1 MATTDAAP
9 ATGGSRKKRLILIVV
24 GVLVLLG
31 GAGGTTM
38 WLLGGKEAKSA
49 SAKAKKDKAAD
60 EESADEADSAANDG
74 EAAADGEA
82 EDPEAADAESGDE
95 EGKPKAAAIYVEL
108 VPAFVV
114 NFQDDKKR
122 ARFLKAEISILV
134 KNAES
139 EEALKANRPA
149 IRNSLVMLLSRQV
162 YDQLMTPEG
171 KEKLRADALVEVRA
185 IVTKVA
191 GPKPAKQIQD
201 VFFSSL
207 VMQ

>member
-1 MATTDAAP
+1 MATTDPAP
-9 ATGGSRKKRLILIVV
+9 AAGGSRKKLIILIVV
-24 GVLVLLG
+24 GALVLVG
-31 GAGGTTM
+31 GGVGTTM
-38 WLLGGKEAKSA
+38 WLLGGKEAKSD
-49 SAKAKKDKAAD
+49 SAKAKKDQEAD
-60 EESADEADSAANDG
+60 GESADAEAPADG

-82 EDPEAADAESGDE
+82 TDGEAADGEASDE
-95 EGKPKAAAIYVEL
+95 EGKAKSASTYVEL
-108 VPAFVV
+108 VPPFVV

-134 KNAES
+134 KSADA

-149 IRNSLVMLLSRQV
+149 VRNSLVMLLSRQV

-171 KEKLRADALVEVRA
+171 KEKLRADALVEVKA

-191 GPKPAKQIQD
+191 GAKKAKPIQD

>member
-1 MATTDAAP
+1 MSCIMSVSTTGLP
-9 ATGGSRKKRLILIVV
+9 NILDLEHRTF
-24 GVLVLLG
+24 LVQFDL
-31 GAGGTTM
+31 
-38 WLLGGKEAKSA
+38 
-49 SAKAKKDKAAD
+49 
-60 EESADEADSAANDG
+60 N
-74 EAAADGEA
+74 
-82 EDPEAADAESGDE
+82 
-95 EGKPKAAAIYVEL
+95 
-108 VPAFVV
+108 
-114 NFQDDKKR
+114 Q
-122 ARFLKAEISILV
+122 
-134 KNAES
+134 S